1 MVIHG
6 RSRIVE
12 EENAQDNGVHMG
24 KYKPFYTIT
33 NQLLSDD
40 DCDYFLNEMVC
51 VLKNMETM
59 TITYKLSVTNL
70 EFTGSVT
77 RKPKRYTGKK
87 D

>member
-33 NQLLSDD
+33 NQILSDD

-59 TITYKLSVTNL
+59 AITYKLSVTNL
-70 EFTGSVT
+70 EFTLDLIENT
-77 RKPKRYTGKK
+77 
-87 D
+87 

>member
-1 MVIHG
+1 
-6 RSRIVE
+6 
-12 EENAQDNGVHMG
+12 MG

-59 TITYKLSVTNL
+59 AITYKLSVTNL
-70 EFTGSVT
+70 EFTLDLIEIHNDGEV
-77 RKPKRYTGKK
+77 Y
-87 D
+87 

>member
-59 TITYKLSVTNL
+59 AITYKLSVTKL
-70 EFTGSVT
+70 EFTLDLIENT
-77 RKPKRYTGKK
+77 
-87 D
+87 

>member
-1 MVIHG
+1 ML
-6 RSRIVE
+6 
-12 EENAQDNGVHMG
+12 QDNGVHMG

-59 TITYKLSVTNL
+59 AITYKLSVTNL
-70 EFTGSVT
+70 EFTLDLIENT
-77 RKPKRYTGKK
+77 
-87 D
+87 

>member
-59 TITYKLSVTNL
+59 AITYKLSVTNL
-70 EFTGSVT
+70 EFTLDLIANT
-77 RKPKRYTGKK
+77 
-87 D
+87 

>member
-12 EENAQDNGVHMG
+12 EENAQDNGGHMG

-59 TITYKLSVTNL
+59 AITYKLSVTNL
-70 EFTGSVT
+70 EFTLDLIENT
-77 RKPKRYTGKK
+77 
-87 D
+87 

>member
-59 TITYKLSVTNL
+59 AITYKLSVANL
-70 EFTGSVT
+70 EFTLDLIENT
-77 RKPKRYTGKK
+77 
-87 D
+87 

>member
-1 MVIHG
+1 MQ
-6 RSRIVE
+6 
-12 EENAQDNGVHMG
+12 QDNGVHMG

-59 TITYKLSVTNL
+59 AITYKLSVTNL
-70 EFTGSVT
+70 EFTLDLIENT
-77 RKPKRYTGKK
+77 
-87 D
+87 

>member
-12 EENAQDNGVHMG
+12 EENAQDNGAHMG

-59 TITYKLSVTNL
+59 AITYKLSVTNL
-70 EFTGSVT
+70 EFTLDLIENT
-77 RKPKRYTGKK
+77 
-87 D
+87 

>member
-59 TITYKLSVTNL
+59 AITYKLSVTNL
-70 EFTGSVT
+70 EFTLDLIENT
-77 RKPKRYTGKK
+77 
-87 D
+87 

>member
-12 EENAQDNGVHMG
+12 EENAQDNGVHME

-59 TITYKLSVTNL
+59 AITYKLSVTNL
-70 EFTGSVT
+70 EFTLDLIENT
-77 RKPKRYTGKK
+77 
-87 D
+87 

>member
-1 MVIHG
+1 VVIHG

-12 EENAQDNGVHMG
+12 EENAQDNGVHME

-59 TITYKLSVTNL
+59 AITYKLSVTNL
-70 EFTGSVT
+70 EFTLDLIENT
-77 RKPKRYTGKK
+77 
-87 D
+87 

>member
-1 MVIHG
+1 VVIHG

-59 TITYKLSVTNL
+59 AITYKLSVTNL
-70 EFTGSVT
+70 EFTLDLIENT
-77 RKPKRYTGKK
+77 
-87 D
+87 

>member
-59 TITYKLSVTNL
+59 AITYKLSVTNL
-70 EFTGSVT
+70 EFTLDLIEIHNDGEV
-77 RKPKRYTGKK
+77 Y
-87 D
+87 